1 MFLKKLFNV
10 AAVSVSTGVSVGVFF
25 IQFLDWW
32 YANDVNA
39 TSLTSLPVPDP
50 PEVCIFKFSKTLI
63 FVVYHI
69 YSKFWDTST
78 PYHTF
83 KILTKSTKEPRN

>member
-1 MFLKKLFNV
+1 MFLKKIFNV

-50 PEVCIFKFSKTLI
+50 PEVCIFKFSKSSYFCCL
-63 FVVYHI
+63 
-69 YSKFWDTST
+69 
-78 PYHTF
+78 PYLL
-83 KILTKSTKEPRN
+83 KILRHLNSLPYF